1 MAASVPPAPVPD
13 GWYRHPVSGC
23 LIPDTDADRA
33 MHEHARGQRLAHHRR
48 QPISAEVQG
57 NVELNKL
64 RSRMEQE
71 LARFKSMNDAMEEK
85 LRAANAPSARPTT
98 APVAEVSTAQ
108 GIEPVALATTTAPVV
123 SEVSA
128 DQLEVQAE
136 NARLKARL
144 AELEVEAEGL
154 PAPKKKKAKK

>member
-85 LRAANAPSARPTT
+85 LRSANAPSARPASPVITEVAT
-98 APVAEVSTAQ
+98 AAGTEAVPVA
-108 GIEPVALATTTAPVV
+108 TTAPVV
-123 SEVSA
+123 SELSA
-128 DQLEVQAE
+128 EQLEVQAE
-136 NARLKARL
+136 NVRLKA
-144 AELEVEAEGL
+144 ELEAL
-154 PAPKKKKAKK
+154 KAPKKKAKK